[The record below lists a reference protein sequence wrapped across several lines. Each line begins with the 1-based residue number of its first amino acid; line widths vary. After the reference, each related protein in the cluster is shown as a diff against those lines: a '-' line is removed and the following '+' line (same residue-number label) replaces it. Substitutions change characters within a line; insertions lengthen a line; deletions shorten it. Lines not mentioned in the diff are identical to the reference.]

1 VPGGSKSGSPY
12 LIGFTTHACPKIP
25 LPPFEKETVSQ
36 RHPEAQPKDLV
47 LWNLSISRD
56 SSLSFRMTLLRFRV
70 ITTQSPF
77 EKKGNRK
84 SPFVK
89 GDLEGFSSAQ
99 HYFDETL
106 TGWVSCCR
114 SGRTHKGKQFDIEV
128 KIAYVF
134 SRRQVKALT

>member
-1 VPGGSKSGSPY
+1 MEPIDKSRF
-12 LIGFTTHACPKIP
+12 FT
-25 LPPFEKETVSQ
+25 
-36 RHPEAQPKDLV
+36 
-47 LWNLSISRD
+47 
-56 SSLSFRMTLLRFRV
+56 SFRMTLLRFRV

-77 EKKGNRK
+77 EKRGNRK

-106 TGWVSCCR
+106 TGPVACCR